1 MKKFSKNTRFFS
13 NCFQPT
19 FRVLVIGVSVN
30 NMFISQG
37 KYLRCYILEQ
47 KQSSKNTKFISKQR
61 DIINTATFKRPE
73 TIQTYKLLPILA
85 SNMYTQLV
93 TLPWDFTVLHQ
104 ICHT

>member
-37 KYLRCYILEQ
+37 KYGRCYILEQ
-47 KQSSKNTKFISKQR
+47 KQFLEKHEIHIKTTGYYQYG
-61 DIINTATFKRPE
+61 D
-73 TIQTYKLLPILA
+73 L
-85 SNMYTQLV
+85 
-93 TLPWDFTVLHQ
+93 
-104 ICHT
+104 